1 MQFVLIKP
9 LLATLPFLIEACGVP
24 YDTHTVFNKDHSIDW
39 SAPKLYVLF
48 ILNVSVGL
56 AFYGLMNF
64 YHATEVI
71 LAWCDPWP
79 KFICIKGIVFMTFW
93 QGIAITGAECECDD
107 ML

>member
-9 LLATLPFLIEACGVP
+9 LLAALPFLIEACGWSYEKHSVMT
-24 YDTHTVFNKDHSIDW
+24 DDHNIDW

-48 ILNVSVGL
+48 ILNVSVAL
-56 AFYGLMNF
+56 AFFGLMSF

-79 KFICIKGIVFMTFW
+79 KFICIKGLCYVP
-93 QGIAITGAECECDD
+93 
-107 ML
+107 L